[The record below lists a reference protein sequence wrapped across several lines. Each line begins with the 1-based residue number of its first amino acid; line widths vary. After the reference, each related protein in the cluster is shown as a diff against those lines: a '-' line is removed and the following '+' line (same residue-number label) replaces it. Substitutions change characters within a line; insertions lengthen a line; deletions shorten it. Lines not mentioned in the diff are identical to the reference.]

1 MLSSWSDGLGDSLIT
16 KLSHMKPKTL
26 LLIATFILG
35 SMIAKANNTDPGT
48 GKKEDI
54 MGNVLN
60 AEGKKPLKDVS
71 VTAYLSSKKEKVV
84 ITDGTG
90 TYAFD
95 DLKPGV
101 YKFVFE
107 KDGYKKVVKEKVTV
121 KVDEAFQ
128 LDIEMLEENAAD
140 VMPSPSHFLYN

>member
-1 MLSSWSDGLGDSLIT
+1 
-16 KLSHMKPKTL
+16 MKPKTV

-35 SMIAKANNTDPGT
+35 SVIARANNYDPG
-48 GKKEDI
+48 KREDI
-54 MGNVLN
+54 MGSVLN
-60 AEGKKPLKDVS
+60 SEGKKPLKDVS

-84 ITDGTG
+84 ITDGSG
-90 TYAFD
+90 TYSFD

-107 KDGYKKVVKEKVTV
+107 KEGFKKVVKEKVCV
-121 KVDEAFQ
+121 KVDEGFQ
-128 LDIEMLEENAAD
+128 MDIEMVTDTEAD

>member
-1 MLSSWSDGLGDSLIT
+1 MKSKILLLTSTFVLGSLIASAT
-16 KLSHMKPKTL
+16 DNKP
-26 LLIATFILG
+26 
-35 SMIAKANNTDPGT
+35 NP
-48 GKKEDI
+48 GKKDDLT
-54 MGNVLN
+54 GNVVN
-60 AEGKKPLKDVS
+60 AENKKPLKDVS
-71 VTAYLSSKKEKVV
+71 ITAYLTSKKEKVI
-84 ITDGTG
+84 ITDGCG

-107 KDGYKKVVKEKVTV
+107 KEGYKKVIKDKVTV

-128 LDIEMLEENAAD
+128 LDIEMLQDNAAD

>member
-1 MLSSWSDGLGDSLIT
+1 
-16 KLSHMKPKTL
+16 MKPKTL
-26 LLIATFILG
+26 LLISSFILG
-35 SMIAKANNTDPGT
+35 SFIARANGNDP

-54 MGNVLN
+54 MGSVINS
-60 AEGKKPLKDVS
+60 EGKKPLKDVS

-90 TYAFD
+90 AYSFD

-107 KDGYKKVVKEKVTV
+107 KEGFKKVVKERICV
-121 KVDEAFQ
+121 KVDEGFQ
-128 LDIEMLEENAAD
+128 MDIEMLQDNSAD
-140 VMPSPSHFLYN
+140 LVPSPSHFLYN

>member
-1 MLSSWSDGLGDSLIT
+1 MIT
-16 KLSHMKPKTL
+16 KFCHMKPKTL
-26 LLIATFILG
+26 LLISTLILG
-35 SMIAKANNTDPGT
+35 SLIAKASNTDPGI

-54 MGNVLN
+54 LGNVLN

-95 DLKPGV
+95 DLKPGI

-107 KDGYKKVVKEKVTV
+107 KEGYKKVVKEKVTV

-128 LDIEMLEENAAD
+128 LDIEMLEENGAD

>member
-1 MLSSWSDGLGDSLIT
+1 
-16 KLSHMKPKTL
+16 MKPKTL
-26 LLIATFILG
+26 LLIVTFALG
-35 SMIAKANNTDPGT
+35 SFIAKASNNDPGF

-54 MGNVLN
+54 IGMVMN

-71 VTAYLSSKKEKVV
+71 ITAYLSSKKEKVV
-84 ITDGTG
+84 ITDITG
-90 TYAFD
+90 AYAFD
-95 DLKPGV
+95 DLKPGI

-107 KDGYKKVVKEKVTV
+107 KEGYKKVVKEKVAV

-128 LDIEMLEENAAD
+128 LDIEMLEDNVD

>member
-1 MLSSWSDGLGDSLIT
+1 MIDETFFDHKIL
-16 KLSHMKPKTL
+16 HMKPKTL
-26 LLIATFILG
+26 LLISTFILG
-35 SMIAKANNTDPGT
+35 SLIAKANNDDP

-54 MGNVLN
+54 LGSVMN

-71 VTAYLSSKKEKVV
+71 ITAYLSSKKEKVV
-84 ITDGTG
+84 ITDITG
-90 TYAFD
+90 AYAFD

-107 KDGYKKVVKEKVTV
+107 KEGYKKVVKEKVTV

-128 LDIEMLEENAAD
+128 LDIEMLQDSAAD

>member
-1 MLSSWSDGLGDSLIT
+1 
-16 KLSHMKPKTL
+16 MKPKTL
-26 LLIATFILG
+26 LLIATFVLG
-35 SMIAKANNTDPGT
+35 SLIAKAKVDPDPGR
-48 GKKEDI
+48 KDDI
-54 MGNVLN
+54 MGSVMN

-71 VTAYLSSKKEKVV
+71 ITAYLSSKKEKVV

-90 TYAFD
+90 AYAFD
-95 DLKPGV
+95 DLKPGI

-107 KDGYKKVVKEKVTV
+107 KEGYKKVVKEKVTV

-128 LDIEMLEENAAD
+128 LDIEMLEDNSAD

>member
-1 MLSSWSDGLGDSLIT
+1 MVR
-16 KLSHMKPKTL
+16 
-26 LLIATFILG
+26 
-35 SMIAKANNTDPGT
+35 ANNVDPGL

-54 MGNVLN
+54 MGSVMN
-60 AEGKKPLKDVS
+60 ADGKKPLKDVS
-71 VTAYLSSKKEKVV
+71 ITAYLSSKKEKVV

-90 TYAFD
+90 AYAFD

-107 KDGYKKVVKEKVTV
+107 KEGYKKVVKEKVTV

-128 LDIEMLEENAAD
+128 LDIEMLEENAD

>member
-1 MLSSWSDGLGDSLIT
+1 
-16 KLSHMKPKTL
+16 MKPKTL

-35 SMIAKANNTDPGT
+35 SLVIKASNNDPGL

-54 MGNVLN
+54 LGMVMN

-71 VTAYLSSKKEKVV
+71 ITAYLSSKKEKVV
-84 ITDGTG
+84 ITDITG
-90 TYAFD
+90 AYAFD
-95 DLKPGV
+95 DLKPGI

-107 KDGYKKVVKEKVTV
+107 KEGYKKVVKEKIAV

-128 LDIEMLEENAAD
+128 LDIEMLEDNVD

>member
-1 MLSSWSDGLGDSLIT
+1 
-16 KLSHMKPKTL
+16 MKPKTL
-26 LLIATFILG
+26 LLMAAFTLG
-35 SMIAKANNTDPGT
+35 SLIVKASNNDPGL

-54 MGNVLN
+54 IGMVMN

-71 VTAYLSSKKEKVV
+71 ITAYLLSKKEKVV
-84 ITDGTG
+84 VTDISGA
-90 TYAFD
+90 YAFD
-95 DLKPGV
+95 DLKPGI

-107 KDGYKKVVKEKVTV
+107 KEGYKKVVKEKVTV

-128 LDIEMLEENAAD
+128 LDIEMLEDNVD

>member
-1 MLSSWSDGLGDSLIT
+1 
-16 KLSHMKPKTL
+16 MKPKTL
-26 LLIATFILG
+26 LLVATFVLG
-35 SMIAKANNTDPGT
+35 SVLARANGNDP

-54 MGNVLN
+54 IGNVFN

-84 ITDGTG
+84 VTDGTG
-90 TYAFD
+90 AFSFD
-95 DLKPGV
+95 DLKPGL

-107 KDGYKKVVKEKVTV
+107 KDGYKKVVKERVCV
-121 KVDEAFQ
+121 KVDEGFQ
-128 LDIEMLEENAAD
+128 MDIEMLQDNGTD

>member
-1 MLSSWSDGLGDSLIT
+1 
-16 KLSHMKPKTL
+16 MKPKTL

-35 SMIAKANNTDPGT
+35 SLIAKANVDDPG
-48 GKKEDI
+48 KKDDI
-54 MGNVLN
+54 LGSVVN

-90 TYAFD
+90 TYSFD

-107 KDGYKKVVKEKVTV
+107 KEGYKKVVKEKVTV
-121 KVDEAFQ
+121 KVDESFQ
-128 LDIEMLEENAAD
+128 LDIEMLQDISAD

>member
-1 MLSSWSDGLGDSLIT
+1 
-16 KLSHMKPKTL
+16 MKPKTL
-26 LLIATFILG
+26 LLIATFVLG
-35 SMIAKANNTDPGT
+35 SLIAKAKVDPDPG
-48 GKKEDI
+48 KKDDI
-54 MGNVLN
+54 MGSVMN

-71 VTAYLSSKKEKVV
+71 ITAYLSSKKEKVV

-90 TYAFD
+90 AYAFD
-95 DLKPGV
+95 DLKPGI

-107 KDGYKKVVKEKVTV
+107 KEGYKKVVKEKVTV

-128 LDIEMLEENAAD
+128 LDIEMLEDNSAD

>member
-1 MLSSWSDGLGDSLIT
+1 
-16 KLSHMKPKTL
+16 MKPKTL
-26 LLIATFILG
+26 LLIATFVLG
-35 SMIAKANNTDPGT
+35 SLIAKAKVDPDPG
-48 GKKEDI
+48 KKDDI
-54 MGNVLN
+54 MGSVMN

-71 VTAYLSSKKEKVV
+71 ITAYLFSKKEKVV

-90 TYAFD
+90 AYAFD
-95 DLKPGV
+95 DLKPGI

-107 KDGYKKVVKEKVTV
+107 KEGYKKVVKEKVTV

-128 LDIEMLEENAAD
+128 LDIEMLEDNSAD